1 MSLKAKKM
9 PCRKNIRS
17 GSLCQTGSVRS
28 VTFKSIFLLTVLE
41 SEERQKEDHENSMRE
56 ARKRMTELQYEWDN
70 AVVERAKTALR
81 HKESIGHIRDA
92 HLKILEAKICL
103 IEAESDIAGLKER
116 NADVMRQLEEEKR
129 KQDEAKEETARARE
143 AGKALGEQVRD
154 MLQHQDSKRELLS
167 SLAEGK
173 TPDDITMEID
183 AEAAQLELIH
193 AANPNV
199 IREFEKRA
207 QEIER
212 LKRKMESTST
222 RLGGI
227 TAQLDEIMGKWEPK
241 VDELVSKIND
251 AFAYNFEQISCAGEV
266 RVRKEEDFDQWALDI
281 MVRFR

>member
-103 IEAESDIAGLKER
+103 IEAESDIA
-116 NADVMRQLEEEKR
+116 
-129 KQDEAKEETARARE
+129 
-143 AGKALGEQVRD
+143 
-154 MLQHQDSKRELLS
+154 
-167 SLAEGK
+167 
-173 TPDDITMEID
+173 
-183 AEAAQLELIH
+183 
-193 AANPNV
+193 
-199 IREFEKRA
+199 
-207 QEIER
+207 
-212 LKRKMESTST
+212 
-222 RLGGI
+222 
-227 TAQLDEIMGKWEPK
+227 
-241 VDELVSKIND
+241 
-251 AFAYNFEQISCAGEV
+251 
-266 RVRKEEDFDQWALDI
+266 
-281 MVRFR
+281 